1 MSYRSKLS
9 RRQETQA
16 ALFPQRAAGHQLGLG
31 PAFAPRRRH
40 CLGCGHVLGVV
51 EQTCRTC
58 AAFVCRECDELTTR
72 NGGDGHIC
80 YGCMRSS
87 A

>member
-1 MSYRSKLS
+1 MYHNAICGLKNTVLKLG
-9 RRQETQA
+9 RRKR
-16 ALFPQRAAGHQLGLG
+16 LFNKAQRLAIIL
-31 PAFAPRRRH
+31 RDRH

-51 EQTCRTC
+51 EQHCRTC
-58 AAFVCRECDELTTR
+58 AAFVCGQCDELTTR

-80 YGCMRSS
+80 SGCMRSS